1 MTEAALL
8 IALAAT
14 AYLGF
19 ALLALSQNRHWRSVT
34 GTATPTALV
43 AFVLRALAGLALA
56 TSLTVALLRDGPSFG
71 ALLWAT
77 VLSTAAIAV
86 AFTLSW
92 RPHWLWPLAACF
104 PGKRLGRTSSDNGS

>member
-8 IALAAT
+8 IAIAAA

-19 ALLALSQNRHWRSVT
+19 ALLALSQGRHWRSVT
-34 GTATPTALV
+34 GTTTRTALE

-56 TSLTVALLRDGPSFG
+56 TSLAIALLRDGPSFG

-86 AFTLSW
+86 AFTLAW
-92 RPHWLWPLAACF
+92 RPLWLRPLAACTPAKRSWRKT
-104 PGKRLGRTSSDNGS
+104 PGNG